1 MRGRRLRSRGTPA
14 MRSARGSTRVAL
26 ALATLGL
33 AACSSL
39 IPEYQRPAAPVPPTY
54 PSDVTPASAP
64 GAEAAADIDWQRFF
78 ADPRL
83 KRLIEL
89 ALANNRDLRVAV
101 LNIEQTR
108 ALYQVRRADELPTV
122 GVGASIQRTPV
133 GAGVINVY
141 AVGLAVS
148 SYE

>member
-1 MRGRRLRSRGTPA
+1 MRGRRLRSRRMPA
-14 MRSARGSTRVAL
+14 MRSARGPTRVAL

-54 PSDVTPASAP
+54 PSDVTPATAP

-83 KRLIEL
+83 KSLIAL
-89 ALANNRDLRVAV
+89 SLANTRDLRVAL
-101 LNIEQTR
+101 LNIEQAR
-108 ALYQVRRADELPTV
+108 AIYQIRRADEW
-122 GVGASIQRTPV
+122 
-133 GAGVINVY
+133 
-141 AVGLAVS
+141 
-148 SYE
+148 